1 MIVRASESQHWY
13 TKSGE
18 PAYSVKNKDGHQR
31 PTTLRDAR
39 KLGLVPSVTTIIK
52 CAASPGLEAWKL
64 QQMMLAAL
72 TLPRAPEETEESFIG
87 RIQSDSKEQAKAA
100 AERGSEVHAA
110 LESFFETRHVTSK
123 FSGAVLG
130 TESQIVK
137 VFGDLEWSTEK
148 SFGHPLGFGGKVDL
162 HSSDGNGVVID
173 FKTKEF
179 TSDQVEKV
187 QGYSEHAMQLAA
199 YRMGLGLPEA
209 KCANV
214 FVSVTE
220 PGLVVVREWSEG
232 DLAKAWRMF
241 SSLLDYWKAK
251 NDYEP
256 FAPIPTAD
264 TKISKSSSKEG

>member
-13 TKSGE
+13 TKTGD
-18 PAYSVKNKDGHQR
+18 PAYTVKNKDGHQR

-72 TLPRAPEETEESFIG
+72 TLPRAPEETEESFIS
-87 RIQSDSKEQAKAA
+87 RIQADSKEQAKMA

-123 FSGAVLG
+123 FSPAVLG
-130 TESQIVK
+130 TETEIVK
-137 VFGDLEWSTEK
+137 VFGDLTWSAEK
-148 SFGHPLGFGGKVDL
+148 SFAMKGFGGKVDL
-162 HSSDGNGVVID
+162 HSRDGQGVVID

-179 TSDQVEKV
+179 TSESLDKA
-187 QGYSEHAMQLAA
+187 QGFDEHAMQLAA
-199 YRMGLGLPEA
+199 YRVGLEIPQA
-209 KCANV
+209 RCANV

-220 PGLVVVREWSEG
+220 PGLVVVREWDQE
-232 DLAKAWRMF
+232 DLDRGWKMF
-241 SSLLDYWKAK
+241 NSLLEFWYAK
-251 NDYEP
+251 SGLERV
-256 FAPIPTAD
+256 
-264 TKISKSSSKEG
+264 

>member
-187 QGYSEHAMQLAA
+187 QGYDEHLMQLGS
-199 YRMGLGLPEA
+199 YRVGLDLPDA
-209 KCANV
+209 RCANV

-220 PGLVVVREWSEG
+220 PGLVVIREWSQE
-232 DLAKAWRMF
+232 DLKRGWLMF
-241 SSLLDYWKAK
+241 ESLLNYWYAK
-251 NDYEP
+251 SGLER
-256 FAPIPTAD
+256 
-264 TKISKSSSKEG
+264 